1 MENWVFNQEYFE
13 DWNED
18 YLDLLEEVN
27 QEYSTIKAEE
37 E

>member
-1 MENWVFNQEYFE
+1 MENWVFNQDYFE
-13 DWNED
+13 NWKED

>member
-1 MENWVFNQEYFE
+1 MENWVFNQDFE
-13 DWNED
+13 DWTED

-27 QEYSTIKAEE
+27 KEYTAIKAEE